1 MYQSVDKTTVR
12 TNWKHSDFDWLC
24 PKISPNTTVVITNM
38 STISM
43 LALPC
48 SSDTQAMKE
57 KKRKR
62 KRKTL
67 YLTYLSVS
75 RHNIILLHIKSG
87 WDMEQI
93 KQHSKIIPWSSFPYQ
108 QCCLKFNLLNSSE
121 ALSLN
126 IMRMVQLIAS
136 LWKGRI
142 SLSLSLLSHQGWC
155 ISSQHLKKRG
165 TTVRNQHGGPCY
177 PISKWQ
183 PYCITYTCSFWVS
196 Y

>member
-57 KKRKR
+57 KKR

-142 SLSLSLLSHQGWC
+142 SLSLSHHIKGGVFLANTWRSEGPLYV
-155 ISSQHLKKRG
+155 ISTGAHAIQSPNDSLIVSRIR
-165 TTVRNQHGGPCY
+165 VR
-177 PISKWQ
+177 SE
-183 PYCITYTCSFWVS
+183 
-196 Y
+196 